1 MHTLMVSLH
10 QTEPEHRVLAASLL
24 LQLDMM
30 VHTLFA
36 TQIPQSLNKHL
47 LYKPQINFENRQ
59 QQQQQQQQQSL

>member
-36 TQIPQSLNKHL
+36 TQIPLIRISI
-47 LYKPQINFENRQ
+47 YCINHK
-59 QQQQQQQQQSL
+59 